1 MRRSNIIRAF
11 SVACCGVML
20 IGFCYE
26 KKDETSVA
34 LAASSTAGIS
44 SVISVD
50 VDSDS
55 KAYALLTSDSDVV
68 VTGTA
73 DGTVYGY
80 TNIGIAQ
87 VDGNLNI
94 RKEASENGE
103 IIGKIKNGGA
113 VEILDTAD
121 GWVHVSSG
129 KVEGYVSAD
138 YIVTGQ
144 EAVDL
149 ANQLVAWVATAT
161 GDGLR
166 IRREPN
172 TDSPI
177 IINVSSGEKLDM
189 IEDLGDWVKV
199 SIDGDEGYV
208 SADYV
213 TIAQELEH
221 AMTLEEINF
230 GAGVNGT
237 RASLCTFALQ
247 FVGNPYVWGGTS
259 LTKGADCSGFVLSV
273 FANYGIYLP
282 HSSRAQANCGTKI
295 SASEAQPGDL
305 FFYGSGSISHVA
317 IYIGNGQIVHA
328 SNRRTG
334 IKISSAYYRNP
345 LKVVRILN

>member
-1 MRRSNIIRAF
+1 MRRNNIIRAF
-11 SVACCGVML
+11 SVVCCGVML
-20 IGFCYE
+20 IGFCYDQHE
-26 KKDETSVA
+26 ESAVSS
-34 LAASSTAGIS
+34 AASSTAGIS

-50 VDSDS
+50 VDADS
-55 KAYALLTSDSDVV
+55 EAYALLTSESDVV
-68 VTGTA
+68 ATGTG

-80 TNIGIAQ
+80 TNIGIVQ

-103 IIGKIKNGGA
+103 IVGKIKNGGA
-113 VEILDTAD
+113 VEVLDTAD
-121 GWVHVSSG
+121 NWVHITSG
-129 KVEGYVSAD
+129 EVEGYVSAD
-138 YIVTGQ
+138 YLVTGDT
-144 EAVDL
+144 AVEL
-149 ANQLVAWVATAT
+149 ANQLVAYVATAT

-166 IRREPN
+166 IRKEPS
-172 TDSPI
+172 TDSEI
-177 IINVSSGEKLDM
+177 IINVSTGEKLDVV
-189 IEDLGDWVKV
+189 EELGDWVKV

-208 SADYV
+208 SAEYV
-213 TIAQELEH
+213 TCDWELED
-221 AMTLEEINF
+221 AMTLEEVNF
-230 GAGVNGT
+230 GAGVSGT
-237 RASLCTFALQ
+237 RASLCSFAIQ

-328 SNRRTG
+328 SNKRTG

>member
-1 MRRSNIIRAF
+1 MKRNNVIRAF
-11 SVACCGVML
+11 SVLCCGVLL
-20 IGFCYE
+20 IGFCVDQQVVPE
-26 KKDETSVA
+26 A
-34 LAASSTAGIS
+34 QAANFTAGVS
-44 SVISVD
+44 SAVSVD
-50 VDSDS
+50 MASDS
-55 KAYALLTSDSDVV
+55 EAYALLASESDVV
-68 VTGTA
+68 ATGTG

-80 TNIGIAQ
+80 TNIGIVQ

-113 VEILDTAD
+113 VNVLDSAD
-121 GWVHVSSG
+121 GWVHISSG

-138 YIVTGQ
+138 YLVTGQ
-144 EAVDL
+144 EAVEL

-166 IRREPN
+166 IRQEPN

-189 IEDLGDWVKV
+189 VEDMGDWVKV

-221 AMTLEEINF
+221 AMTLEEVNF

-247 FVGNPYVWGGTS
+247 YVGNPYVWGGTS

>member
-1 MRRSNIIRAF
+1 MKRNNIIRAF
-11 SVACCGVML
+11 SVVCCGVML
-20 IGFCYE
+20 FGFCV
-26 KKDETSVA
+26 DQQATPVS
-34 LAASSTAGIS
+34 LAANSTAGVS
-44 SVISVD
+44 ADMSAD
-50 VDSDS
+50 VESDS
-55 KAYALLTSDSDVV
+55 EAYALLTSSSDVV
-68 VTGTA
+68 ATGTG

-80 TNIGIAQ
+80 TNIGIVQ
-87 VDGNLNI
+87 VEGNLNI
-94 RKEASENGE
+94 RKEANENGE

-113 VEILDTAD
+113 VEVLDTVD
-121 GWVHVSSG
+121 GWVHISSG
-129 KVEGYVSAD
+129 KVEGYVSSD
-138 YIVTGQ
+138 YLVTGPQ
-144 EAVDL
+144 AVQL
-149 ANQLVAWVATAT
+149 ANELVAWVATAT

-166 IRREPN
+166 IRQEPN
-172 TDSPI
+172 TESPI

-189 IEDLGDWVKV
+189 LEDMGDWVKV

-208 SADYV
+208 SAEYV

-237 RASLCTFALQ
+237 RASLCQFAIQ

>member
-1 MRRSNIIRAF
+1 MKRNNIIRAF
-11 SVACCGVML
+11 SVVCCGVML
-20 IGFCYE
+20 FGYCLDHE
-26 KKDETSVA
+26 ETTVS
-34 LAASSTAGIS
+34 LAANSTAGVS
-44 SVISVD
+44 ADMSAD
-50 VDSDS
+50 VEGDSE
-55 KAYALLTSDSDVV
+55 AYALLTSSSDVV
-68 VTGTA
+68 ATGTG

-80 TNIGIAQ
+80 TNVGIVQ

-94 RKEASENGE
+94 RKEANENGE

-113 VEILDTAD
+113 VEVLDTVD

-138 YIVTGQ
+138 YVVTGQ
-144 EAVDL
+144 EAVAL
-149 ANQLVAWVATAT
+149 ANEYVSWVATVT

-166 IRREPN
+166 IRQEPN
-172 TDSPI
+172 TESPV
-177 IINVSSGEKLDM
+177 IINVSSGEKLDVV
-189 IEDLGDWVKV
+189 EDMGDWIKV
-199 SIDGDEGYV
+199 AIDGDEGYV
-208 SADYV
+208 SAEYV
-213 TIAQELEH
+213 TTAWELEH

-237 RASLCTFALQ
+237 RASLCQFAIQ